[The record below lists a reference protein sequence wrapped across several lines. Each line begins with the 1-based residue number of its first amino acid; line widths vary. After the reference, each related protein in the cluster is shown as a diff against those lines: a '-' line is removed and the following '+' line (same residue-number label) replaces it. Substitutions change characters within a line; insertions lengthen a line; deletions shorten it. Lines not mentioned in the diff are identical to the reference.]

1 MNKLNV
7 FSEKLGKA
15 LEVSFREDGI
25 LVTTEGIPVTGNG
38 IVLHGIIV
46 PEAGWI
52 RAGIT
57 VPAVGRTKVGI
68 TALEVG

>member
-25 LVTTEGIPVTGNG
+25 LVTPEGIPVTGNG
-38 IVLHGIIV
+38 IVFAWNNSSGSWVDNVLPDTEKFLPMLDV
-46 PEAGWI
+46 KAD
-52 RAGIT
+52 
-57 VPAVGRTKVGI
+57 
-68 TALEVG
+68 

>member
-38 IVLHGIIV
+38 IVFAWNNSSGSW
-46 PEAGWI
+46 WI

>member
-25 LVTTEGIPVTGNG
+25 LVTPEGIPVTGNG
-38 IVLHGIIV
+38 IVF
-46 PEAGWI
+46 A
-52 RAGIT
+52 
-57 VPAVGRTKVGI
+57 
-68 TALEVG
+68 